1 MADES
6 VRSIMT
12 DTGRKIDA
20 IGEQMDAAHAEIMAE
35 FSDLERADGNG
46 TREATKPVGPVE
58 RDDTR

>member
-1 MADES
+1 
-6 VRSIMT
+6 MT